1 MLEAAIIGAGPYGL
15 SIAAHFRA
23 LGIPHRIFGR
33 PMDSWVSHM
42 PKGMLLKS
50 DGFASNLSDPRG
62 GFSLKRFCLEN
73 GIDYADMGNPV
84 RLETFS
90 AYGRA
95 FQERMVPDLEE
106 KLVANV
112 DRSGDGFVL
121 TLDDGE
127 EVSTKRVIFAVG
139 ITHFRN
145 VPAVLQQLPGEFLS
159 HSFQVSDVGGFRGR
173 RVVLIG
179 AGSSAIDL
187 AALLYEAG
195 ADVQLVARAK
205 ALLFHEKMPM
215 DKPRSLWQKMRSP
228 LSGLGPG
235 IRSRIFADAPALF
248 RYLPENY
255 RLETVRTFLG
265 PAGGWFAKEKVIGKV
280 PLVLGFSLERAE
292 VLDHHV
298 SLQLRSDDGNVR
310 NIESEHVIAA
320 TGYKVD
326 VSRLKFLS
334 PALRDKIRLLEGAPI
349 LSSSFESSIPGLYF
363 VGLAAAN
370 SFGPVMRFA
379 CGAGYT
385 ARTLSREMA
394 RLAAA
399 TNGWS
404 PTVRLGN
411 QPRPASAGPTFT
423 PGLAKSTETGHPLSK
438 RPKSDSLQSKG

>member
-1 MLEAAIIGAGPYGL
+1 MLEAAIVGAGPYGL

-23 LGIPHRIFGR
+23 LGVPHRIFGR

-62 GFSLKRFCLEN
+62 DFSLKQFCFEN

-84 RLETFS
+84 ALETFS

-106 KLVANV
+106 MLVENV
-112 DRSGDGFVL
+112 DRYEDEFVL
-121 TLDDGE
+121 TLENGE
-127 EVSTKRVIFAVG
+127 KVRTKRVIFAVG
-139 ITHFRN
+139 ITHFRH
-145 VPAVLQQLPGEFLS
+145 VPVVLQQLPGEFLS
-159 HSFQVSDVGGFRGR
+159 HSFEVSEVADFRGR
-173 RVVLIG
+173 RVVVIG

-205 ALLFHEKMPM
+205 ALLFHEKMPL
-215 DKPRSLWQKMRSP
+215 DKPRSLWQKARSP

-235 IRSRIFADAPALF
+235 IRSRMFADAPGMF

-255 RLETVRTFLG
+255 RLRTVRTFLG
-265 PAGGWFAKEKVIGKV
+265 PAGGWFAKEKVMGKV
-280 PLVLGFSLERAE
+280 PLVLGSSLERAE
-292 VLDHHV
+292 VSGHFV
-298 SLQLRSDDGNVR
+298 SLQLRSDDGSLR
-310 NIESEHVIAA
+310 RIDAEHVIAA

-326 VSRLKFLS
+326 VGRLTFLNAS
-334 PALRDKIRLLEGAPI
+334 LRDKIRLLEGAPI
-349 LSSSFESSIPGLYF
+349 LSPSFESSVRGLYF

-379 CGAGYT
+379 CGASYT
-385 ARTLSREMA
+385 ARRLSREMA
-394 RLAAA
+394 ILGLPVRGRSTAPEAWAPPPPTL
-399 TNGWS
+399 S
-404 PTVRLGN
+404 RPTVNSRAVKK
-411 QPRPASAGPTFT
+411 P
-423 PGLAKSTETGHPLSK
+423 
-438 RPKSDSLQSKG
+438 